1 MKHYHLIMYFI
12 IVIHFFFLY
21 KIIRLYNTSETFMMF
36 NIYKGLQRQKE

>member
-1 MKHYHLIMYFI
+1 MKHYHLIMYYI
-12 IVIHFFFLY
+12 IVIHFFFY